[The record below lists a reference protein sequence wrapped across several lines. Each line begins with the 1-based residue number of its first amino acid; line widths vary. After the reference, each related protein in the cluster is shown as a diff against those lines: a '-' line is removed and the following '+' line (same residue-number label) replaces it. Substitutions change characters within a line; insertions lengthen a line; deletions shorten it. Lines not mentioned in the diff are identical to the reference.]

1 MSSLVAVSALLASV
15 SAPSEATAETY
26 TFHLDHVLG
35 TSFDL
40 AVEAGTR
47 AEAEFAFAAATGEIN
62 RLDRVLSGWRDD
74 SELSAL
80 NRGAE
85 RQVSPDLY
93 AVLSACESWRAKTG
107 GAFSARLGAAES
119 LASSDAI
126 CAAVARAEAAD
137 VGLDKATRTVSRPAD
152 VTFAVDGLAKGYVID
167 AAMTA
172 ARRAAPCARAMMLDV
187 GGDIACYGDRDWS
200 VGVAD
205 PANLADNA
213 PPIEVIRVANRA
225 LAVSGPGMR
234 DRLVDGVAR
243 SHLTDPATGAAAP
256 TRQAAVLAANAATAD
271 ALSTAL
277 SVMPRDAG
285 LALAESM
292 PGIEAMLIEDGQ
304 AWKTSGWNACQAAAP
319 LPAGFT
325 VDVSYTVP
333 KIEAANYKKPF
344 VIVWV
349 TDLEKNPIKTLLIS
363 GTRQDWQEDN
373 YVWWRRVGRKQP
385 GVVEA
390 MGKPTRAPGKYSVGW
405 DGTDA
410 DGKRVAQGKY
420 LINVEAAREHGGHAY
435 QAIEVT
441 LGTAAANAAAPGKD
455 ELGATA
461 IRYGKTK

>member
-15 SAPSEATAETY
+15 SAPSAATAETWS
-26 TFHLDHVLG
+26 FHLDHVLG
-35 TSFDL
+35 TSFDM
-40 AVEAGTR
+40 AVEAGSR
-47 AEAEFAFAAATGEIN
+47 AEAEFAFAAATTEIN

-80 NRGAE
+80 NRAAE

-93 AVLSACESWRAKTG
+93 AVLAAGESWRGKTG
-107 GAFSARLGAAES
+107 GAFSARLGATEG
-119 LASSDAI
+119 LASSADI
-126 CAAVARAEAAD
+126 RAAALRAEGAD
-137 VGLDKATRTVSRPAD
+137 VRLDRATRTVSRPAD

-167 AAMTA
+167 AAMAA
-172 ARRAAPCARAMMLDV
+172 ARRAAPCAKAMMIDI
-187 GGDIACYGDRDWS
+187 GGDIACFGDRDWS
-200 VGVAD
+200 IGVAD

-213 PPIEVIRVANRA
+213 PPAAIVRVSNRA

-243 SHLTDPATGAAAP
+243 SHLTDPATGAPAP
-256 TRQAAVLAANAATAD
+256 MRQAAVLAADAATAD

-277 SVMPRDAG
+277 SIMPRDAG
-285 LALAESM
+285 LALAEAT
-292 PGIEAMLIEDGQ
+292 PGVEAMLIEDGQ
-304 AWKTSGWNACQAAAP
+304 AWKTAGWNACQAAAP

-333 KIEAANYKKPF
+333 KIDAANYKKPF

-349 TDLEKNPIKTLLIS
+349 TDVDKNPIKTLLVS
-363 GTRQDWQEDN
+363 GLKQDWQEDN

-410 DGKRVAQGKY
+410 DGKRVPQGKY

-441 LGTAAANAAAPGKD
+441 LGAAPATGAAPGKD
-455 ELGATA
+455 ELGATSV
-461 IRYGKTK
+461 RYGKTK

>member
-15 SAPSEATAETY
+15 SAPSAATAETWS
-26 TFHLDHVLG
+26 FHLDHVLG
-35 TSFDL
+35 TSFDM
-40 AVEAGTR
+40 AVEAGSR
-47 AEAEFAFAAATGEIN
+47 AEAEFAFAAATTEIQ

-80 NRGAE
+80 NRAAE
-85 RQVSPDLY
+85 RQVSPDLF
-93 AVLSACESWRAKTG
+93 AVLAAGESWRGKTG
-107 GAFSARLGAAES
+107 GAFSARLGATEG
-119 LASSDAI
+119 LASSADI
-126 CAAVARAEAAD
+126 RAAALRAEAAD
-137 VGLDKATRTVSRPAD
+137 VRLDRATRTVSRPAD

-167 AAMTA
+167 AAMAA
-172 ARRAAPCARAMMLDV
+172 ARRAAPCAKAMMIDI
-187 GGDIACYGDRDWS
+187 GGDIACFGDRDWS
-200 VGVAD
+200 IGVAD

-213 PPIEVIRVANRA
+213 PPAAIVRVSNRA

-243 SHLTDPATGAAAP
+243 SHLTDPATGAPAP
-256 TRQAAVLAANAATAD
+256 ARQAAVLAADAATAD

-277 SVMPRDAG
+277 SIMPREAG
-285 LALAESM
+285 LALAEAT
-292 PGIEAMLIEDGQ
+292 PGVEAMLIEDGQ
-304 AWKTSGWNACQAAAP
+304 AWKTAGWNACQAAAP

-333 KIEAANYKKPF
+333 KIDAANYKKPF

-349 TDLEKNPIKTLLIS
+349 TDVDKNPIKTLLVS
-363 GTRQDWQEDN
+363 GLKQDWQEDN

-410 DGKRVAQGKY
+410 DGKRVPQGKY

-441 LGTAAANAAAPGKD
+441 LGAAPATGAAPGKD
-455 ELGATA
+455 ELGATSV
-461 IRYGKTK
+461 RYGKTK